1 MQIKSRL
8 KRNAPVI
15 PLLIWVGLLVGIPL
29 VYVLVL
35 SFLSND
41 ELGNVVFQFT
51 GANYKRL
58 FDLVY
63 LKVFFNSFLL
73 ALLTGLVT
81 LLVGYPVAY
90 FTARLKARQR
100 SLVIMLIII
109 PFWISSLLRTYGWII
124 LLGITGLLN
133 NLFIQLGLLKN
144 PLAMLYKFG
153 TVLVG
158 TAYMLIPFMI
168 IALFNSIDK
177 LDWSLQEASLDLG
190 ASKWATFFRITL
202 RLTMPG
208 IAGGF
213 VLVFIPSLGL
223 FFIADL
229 LGGGNN
235 IFLGNL
241 INNQAT
247 RGRNRPQAAAFSI
260 VMIAIVLLVLFIY
273 SRITKNKKENLFL

>member
-1 MQIKSRL
+1 MFKKRL
-8 KRNAPVI
+8 KQNAPVI
-15 PLLIWVGLLVGIPL
+15 PILAWLGLLVGIPL

-35 SFLSND
+35 SFLTKD
-41 ELGNVVFQFT
+41 HLGNIIVQFNLD
-51 GANYKRL
+51 NYRRL
-58 FDLVY
+58 FDPVY

-73 ALLTGLVT
+73 AVLTGLVT

-90 FTARLKARQR
+90 FTARLRARQR
-100 SLVIMLIII
+100 SFVIMLIIM

-124 LLGITGLLN
+124 LLGNTGLIN
-133 NLFIQLGLLKN
+133 NLLLQLGLVKK
-144 PLAMLYKFG
+144 PLAMMYNFG

-158 TAYMLIPFMI
+158 TAYMLIPFMV

-190 ASKWATFFRITL
+190 AGKWRTFFNITL
-202 RLTMPG
+202 RLTVPG

-213 VLVFIPSLGL
+213 VLVFIPALGL
-223 FFIADL
+223 FFISDL

-241 INNQAT
+241 INTQAT

-260 VMIAIVLLVLFIY
+260 IMIAIVLLVLFIY
-273 SRITKNKKENLFL
+273 GRITKNKKENLFL